1 MNRRTTL
8 TCSALTMAGL
18 IAVAGCGRSETG
30 TGSTATGSAVSSGKA
45 TGKLTVWAMG
55 VEGEKLPA
63 LVKEF
68 EAANPGTQVTVTPI
82 PWDSAHGKFTAA
94 IAANQT
100 PDLAMVG
107 TTWMGEFV
115 GLGALDPTPS
125 SIDKAKFFEGAQKT
139 TEVGGTSYAV
149 PWNVETR
156 LLYYRT
162 DLAKKAGINEAPK
175 DWDGLKAMAKAYQ
188 EKAGAKWG
196 LNIQP
201 GETGSWQAVLPFAWG
216 NGAKIA
222 SDDGKQFTFD
232 TPEMVE
238 AVKYYQSFFTEGLAN
253 KAPVPGQTEADFT
266 SGRIPA
272 FVSGPWMMSLVEKM
286 GGAGFKDKYAVAQMP
301 YKKEP
306 ASFVGGA
313 NLAVFKNS
321 KNRDSAWKLIE
332 WLTDPA
338 VQVKWYKATTDLP
351 SVQKS
356 WEDPALSADK
366 MLAEFGTQLKTAKAP
381 PAVATWEQVAKKFDD
396 QIEKVCK
403 TGADAAAAVKQIQ
416 ADATSIGTG
425 S

>member
-1 MNRRTTL
+1 MNRTTTL
-8 TCSALTMAGL
+8 KCSLLMVTGL
-18 IAVAGCGRSETG
+18 VAIAGCGRSETTG
-30 TGSTATGSAVSSGKA
+30 GSTATGSAVSSGKA
-45 TGKLTVWAMG
+45 AGKLTVWAMG
-55 VEGEKLPA
+55 VEGERLPA

-68 EAANPGTQVTVTPI
+68 EAANPGTQVTVTAI
-82 PWDSAHGKFTAA
+82 PWDSAHDKFTAA
-94 IAANQT
+94 IAANKT

-115 GLGALDPTPS
+115 GLGALDPAPG
-125 SIDKAKFFEGAQKT
+125 SIDKAKFFEGAQKS
-139 TEVGGTSYAV
+139 TEVGGSSYAV

-162 DLAKKAGINEAPK
+162 DLAQKAGITEAPK
-175 DWDGLKAMAKAYQ
+175 DWAGLKAMAKAYQ
-188 EKAGAKWG
+188 DKAGAKWG

-216 NGAKIA
+216 NGAKTM

-232 TPEMVE
+232 SPEMIE
-238 AVKYYQSFFTEGLAN
+238 AVTYYQSFFTEGLAN
-253 KAPVPGQTEADFT
+253 KAPVQGQTEADFT

-272 FVSGPWMMSLVEKM
+272 FVSGPWMMGLVERM

-301 YKKEP
+301 HQKEP

-313 NLAVFKNS
+313 NLAVFKS
-321 KNRDSAWKLIE
+321 SQNRDSAWKLIE

-338 VQVKWYKATTDLP
+338 VQVKWYKASANLP
-351 SVQKS
+351 SVQKA
-356 WEDPALSADK
+356 WEDPTLTADK
-366 MLAEFGTQLKTAKAP
+366 KLSEFGTQLKTAQAP
-381 PAVATWEQVAKKFDD
+381 PAIATWEQVAKKFDD